1 MKTEKIK
8 SKGAEFIKLRN
19 ELIGAADFRN
29 PPLSIKECP
38 LLKNHSELSKSLFGV
53 GHFQWSCG
61 LCGKTFVE

>member
-1 MKTEKIK
+1 MKAEKIK

-38 LLKNHSELSKSLFGV
+38 LSENHSELSKSLFGI
-53 GHFQWSCG
+53 GNLQWSCG